1 MDGLWSN
8 VNGSGNKEN
17 KIQLLHPYIAC
28 CFQGGGALGAYQIG
42 VLHAL
47 DEAGYYPNWFA
58 GTSIGAINAAIAAGN
73 PPNVR
78 IEKMHQFW
86 NTIATPYVIENNL
99 LFSDEYSRKLEHF
112 ISAQTTLLFGQPGFF
127 MPRFPPLLM
136 GYYDAPDTISFYDT
150 KELKSTLEQLIDFDR
165 LNNSKEV
172 RISLG
177 SVEVRSGQMVYFD
190 SKDTKIGPEH
200 VMASGALP
208 PGFPA
213 IEIEG
218 EFYWDGGI
226 SSNSPVT
233 YVLSENR
240 SPRNLLVFAIHLFD
254 SYGLHPT
261 SLDGVMKRKKDI
273 EYSSRFSKAV
283 EMYQQIHKLKNSIH
297 LLSRYVPK
305 EEKIIRKLKSVF
317 NEDANQP
324 FPWFAFYVNMM
335 KRSSLQKITSFPKK
349 PSRNV
354 CSMAIKMGE
363 KPLKLL
369 LGINPYPKQQELP
382 YMTCHP
388 SNILKTMRNNIAF
401 AGIIL

>member
-1 MDGLWSN
+1 M
-8 VNGSGNKEN
+8 VRVTKKN

-305 EEKIIRKLKSVF
+305 EEKNNPEIKECIQRGRQSTISLVRFLCEHDETEFSSKDYEFSKKTIAERMQHGYQDGRK
-317 NEDANQP
+317 
-324 FPWFAFYVNMM
+324 
-335 KRSSLQKITSFPKK
+335 
-349 PSRNV
+349 
-354 CSMAIKMGE
+354 AIKTSPWDQPVS
-363 KPLKLL
+363 KTT
-369 LGINPYPKQQELP
+369 GIAVYDMSSKQHIKDDEE
-382 YMTCHP
+382 
-388 SNILKTMRNNIAF
+388 
-401 AGIIL
+401 